1 MSRAEEEFEPDEEPI
16 QDVLQGVLGGTPSE
30 VVEYD
35 IPYAVASQLAYHH
48 LNNGGD
54 FENTQQELERYL
66 PNQGYTIDRDLT
78 TSRGMVIRDSNNNAI
93 LAYRGT
99 DPTFRA
105 TGSDLYAD
113 GQILLGGNR
122 EDSSQTLLNPNR
134 FQSAQEQYN
143 RVAERY
149 GRDNIHLTG
158 HSLGGTLADYIGR
171 NNSTDATTFNQGESP
186 VGYVSGLFFPE
197 RQTQQ
202 TRMYIVPNDM
212 ISASARG
219 YDERADVRLVSQ
231 RVEQGSLLGSHSL
244 GNFLPP
250 RVDGI
255 RVEPRGE
262 TTFTRGNSNNRFTR
276 PRDEFGNIGS
286 AVVPKP
292 TELQLDVE
300 RDTAR
305 IKSLCERENNRP
317 EFCKKLP
324 RLKFRDM

>member
-1 MSRAEEEFEPDEEPI
+1 MSEAQEEFEPDEQPI
-16 QDVLQGVLGGTPSE
+16 QDVLEGIAGGTRSE

-35 IPYAVASQLAYHH
+35 IPYAVASHLAYHH
-48 LNNGGD
+48 LNNGGNFD
-54 FENTQQELERYL
+54 NTQQELDRYL

-78 TSRGMVIRDSNNNAI
+78 TSRGLVMRDSNNNAI

-105 TGSDLYAD
+105 TASDIYAD
-113 GQILLGGNR
+113 SQILLGGNR

-171 NNSTDATTFNQGESP
+171 QNSIDATTFNQGESP
-186 VGYVSGLFFPE
+186 TGYVSGLLFPE
-197 RQTQQ
+197 RRTQT

-212 ISASARG
+212 ISASARA

-231 RVEQGSLLGSHSL
+231 RVHRGSLLGSHSL
-244 GNFLPP
+244 DNFLPI
-250 RVDGI
+250 I
-255 RVEPRGE
+255 REPRQQ
-262 TTFTRGNSNNRFTR
+262 TFTASNSNNRFTR

-292 TELQLDVE
+292 TELQLDKE
-300 RDTAR
+300 RDEGR
-305 IKSLCERENNRP
+305 IMSLCEKEKFRP
-317 EFCKKLP
+317 AFCKNLP
-324 RLKFRDM
+324 KLKFRDF